1 MFRGSSLIWVNIF
14 CNISYIRAT
23 LEHQQT
29 READDKWLN
38 TVSFEEKNYITE
50 ILIYVCFV
58 KQMCKQVAAQLP
70 PLLI

>member
-1 MFRGSSLIWVNIF
+1 MCGCSFK
-14 CNISYIRAT
+14 
-23 LEHQQT
+23 QT

-38 TVSFEEKNYITE
+38 TVSFEEKNYITV

-58 KQMCKQVAAQLP
+58 KQMCKQVAAKLP